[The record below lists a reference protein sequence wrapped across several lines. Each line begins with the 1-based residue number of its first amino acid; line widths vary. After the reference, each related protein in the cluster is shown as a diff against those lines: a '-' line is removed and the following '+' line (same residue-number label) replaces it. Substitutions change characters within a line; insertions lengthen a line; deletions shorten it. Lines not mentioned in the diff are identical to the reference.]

1 MKKRIIFASA
11 LTGLILVF
19 GLGGNALASGESL
32 GKCSVIEYNEKI
44 EAAELT
50 PQSLSDEASI
60 EVLAEIFDSCI
71 EAPSPIIPEINEV
84 IWGGGAFVVLLALM
98 LWKGFPAVQKIMN
111 ERSEKIATDL
121 DEADKAKSEAQ
132 AVKTQY
138 EAELADAKSAAAAVI
153 EEARQQAEVLR
164 SDLQERAESEIAE
177 MKEQAAADI
186 DAARERAMGDLQ
198 SEVSEIVVGAA
209 ERVVEANLDAQAQ
222 ARLIENYIN
231 QVGSN

>member
-19 GLGGNALASGESL
+19 GLGGSAMASGESL
-32 GKCSVIEYNEKI
+32 GKCSVDDYIEKY
-44 EAAELT
+44 EALPSPEGI
-50 PQSLSDEASI
+50 QDEEAI
-60 EVLAEIFDSCI
+60 KAIGEIFDSCI

-84 IWGGGAFVVLLALM
+84 IWGGGAFIVLLALM

-164 SDLQERAESEIAE
+164 SDLQERAEAEIAE

-209 ERVVEANLDAQAQ
+209 ERVVEANLDAEAQ

>member
-1 MKKRIIFASA
+1 MKKRLIFASV
-11 LTGLILVF
+11 LSGLILTF
-19 GLGGNALASGESL
+19 GLGGNAMAAGESL
-32 GKCSVIEYNEKI
+32 GKCSVDDYVEKYG
-44 EAAELT
+44 ELGLT
-50 PQSLSDEASI
+50 PENIAQEENINAI
-60 EVLAEIFDSCI
+60 GEIFDSCI

-132 AVKTQY
+132 AVKSKY

-164 SDLQERAESEIAE
+164 SDLQQRAEAEIAE

-186 DAARERAMGDLQ
+186 DTARERAMGDLQ

-209 ERVVEANLDAQAQ
+209 ERVVEANLDAEAQ